1 MVKSKKKKNQQNN
14 GYCQD
19 YRWGPGGNMPPWMGG
34 PCPDDKWGPRWMGGP
49 CPDDMWGPGE
59 DMPPWMGGPC
69 PDDMW
74 GPRRDMPPWTEG
86 PCPDDMRGL
95 GGNMPPWMRDPCLDE
110 TGGPGGDMPPWTEGP
125 CPDDM
130 RGPGRNIPPWMRDPC
145 LDETGGPG
153 GDMPPWTGGPCPDD
167 TGGPGGNMSPWMRDP
182 CPDDMWQL
190 RKRRKYMQP
199 NMRGPCPNMGDPR
212 ENMYPGPNAPDQRQC
227 RTFGGPGKYLSGKE
241 QPMENGRENGPSPPG
256 NCSSDQP
263 ASLNLFDKNNFKK
276 RKDQPTS
283 RNAAE
288 SAANTQKHYRMLTE
302 EGAARILSNFGLS
315 TEDLV
320 EFGHY
325 SDDQLKPENM
335 AMILR
340 DIVERKKARQLPT
353 SSQGKEE
360 ETSGRHGGSDSL
372 MKRPVLPSATQPTT
386 TPAASFMPQSSVSP
400 SPSMMKDYHAVSPTI
415 LPHVCSL
422 CKIEC
427 ANMTDWNLHVGTTAH
442 SEKCAQLRQQHPDWN
457 PEDCSLLQRHE
468 GDKKEKHIAMPCSTS
483 SNSNASQHSVPG
495 HASSQTRSR
504 SRSPDPHSRKRSRSR
519 SSERSRRK
527 RSRSRSSER
536 SRRKR
541 SRSRSSERSRR
552 KQLQSRIPRC
562 RSKSSER
569 PSSSSQSSSIQ
580 KRELGRSTRSPAS
593 SAEAGSSRQP
603 PAKSDVAEQPPNT
616 SDAQKVKRLPTLS
629 MINDYYAASP
639 KIFPHV
645 CSLCNVECRHLK
657 DWNLHVGTTA
667 HSEKRVQLRQQYPD
681 WNPEDCSLLQR
692 HEGAKKEK
700 HIAMPCS
707 TSSNSNASQHSV
719 PGHASSQTRSRSRS
733 SERSRRKRSR
743 SRSSERSRRKRSR
756 SRSSERSRRKR
767 SRYRSPRCRSLS
779 SKRPSSP
786 SSSSQIS
793 STRRRE
799 LGRSTRSPASSAKAG
814 SSRQPPA
821 KSGVGEQPP
830 NKSEHPLQTN
840 PGHQKLPKK
849 EGATLEQGD
858 RQPPAKSGVGEQA
871 PNKSDAQKLKRL
883 PTLSMIN
890 DYYAASPRIFPHMC
904 SLCNIECRHLM
915 GWNLHV
921 STTAHSEKCAQLRQ
935 QHPDWNPE
943 DCSLLQRDEGDKKE
957 KHIAMPCSTSS
968 NLNASQHSVPGHA
981 SSQTRSQSRSPGPHS
996 RKRSRSR
1003 SSERSRRK
1011 RSRSR
1016 SSERSRRKR
1025 SRSRSSERSRRK
1037 RSRSRSSERS
1047 RRKRSRSRSSER
1059 SRRKRSRSRSS
1070 ERSRRKRSRSRS
1082 SERSRRKRSRSR
1094 SSERSRRIQS
1104 QYRSSQHCRR
1114 TQSQSRSSEGC
1125 RTQLRSR
1132 IPRCRSSER
1141 PSSSSQS
1148 SSIQR
1153 RELGRSTR
1161 SPASSAKAGS
1171 SRQPPAKPDV
1181 GEQPPNKSEH
1191 PLQTNPGHQK
1201 LPKKE
1206 GATLEQGDRQ
1216 PPAKSGVGE
1225 QPPNKS
1231 EHPLQTNPDHQKL
1244 PKKEAATQ
1252 EQGDQQREDLL
1263 HLVLTPLAEQS
1274 VMQALSVLQSG
1285 GVVGAGLAQGTSL
1298 PPLPPVQIDPASLSL
1313 VSMMQLVATQ
1323 VVEAALASKE
1333 TSSVQGRPSV
1343 AGSPQL
1349 SIPAESEEKKQE
1361 GSQEVVPGFVPSC
1374 SGLAAVRIWI
1384 VGHSIVH
1391 WASLRAMESGLGRH
1405 LGLPNYVSVSWM
1417 SRCGMRWDEF
1427 LPMVKAKV
1435 SCEGPPAAMVVQL
1448 GENDLALVHSFSL
1461 RLRMQND
1468 LEELAAAHPG
1478 LKIFWSEFLQRRVW
1492 LGSRCPTAIERSR
1505 KRVDH
1510 AVGKKVVALG
1520 GSVIHHAGITLK
1532 DAGLYRPDGVNLSNA
1547 GNDVWLSNVSVELMG
1562 WLQMCWLQV

>member
-1 MVKSKKKKNQQNN
+1 MRGFVPRMLRPFPADVRLPLLLSPFPLVPIREPPSAHAQPRRRGRGRSRRSAAPAAFAGASLFSPFPSAQA
-14 GYCQD
+14 
-19 YRWGPGGNMPPWMGG
+19 GPEAQRGARRSFVVFLENSAPFVNSLNLGIASPLLLGPPPPLQLAQIKTLLAFHQLNLVASTHSIASYALLNEAFLKIAMFIPRGNMPPRPRG
-34 PCPDDKWGPRWMGGP
+34 PNVPDPMP
-49 CPDDMWGPGE
+49 CAPFLGPGT
-59 DMPPWMGGPC
+59 GPDGFQKEHLS
-69 PDDMW
+69 P
-74 GPRRDMPPWTEG
+74 PRRMPQRVMEPE
-86 PCPDDMRGL
+86 MRAIFPRP
-95 GGNMPPWMRDPCLDE
+95 NV
-110 TGGPGGDMPPWTEGP
+110 
-125 CPDDM
+125 
-130 RGPGRNIPPWMRDPC
+130 
-145 LDETGGPG
+145 
-153 GDMPPWTGGPCPDD
+153 
-167 TGGPGGNMSPWMRDP
+167 
-182 CPDDMWQL
+182 QV
-190 RKRRKYMQP
+190 MQHG
-199 NMRGPCPNMGDPR
+199 MDPR
-212 ENMYPGPNAPDQRQC
+212 KEQQQKEEGCATHCDNPFPPVNSSQI
-227 RTFGGPGKYLSGKE
+227 TSGKFTE
-241 QPMENGRENGPSPPG
+241 QATRIQNR
-256 NCSSDQP
+256 C
-263 ASLNLFDKNNFKK
+263 
-276 RKDQPTS
+276 TT
-283 RNAAE
+283 E
-288 SAANTQKHYRMLTE
+288 SALS
-302 EGAARILSNFGLS
+302 ILASFGLS
-315 TEDLV
+315 NEDL
-320 EFGHY
+320 EELSRYPG
-325 SDDQLKPENM
+325 DQLTSENLPL
-335 AMILR
+335 ILR
-340 DIVERKKARQLPT
+340 DIRMRKMTHHLPSLPSQSREKEMFHSDDGHSTMVKWKVIDYGHGSRYEYTETPSKVKNYNSDASTEGNVKGFPTQQTALVSLAPFGLT
-353 SSQGKEE
+353 SSQMNAVNELIRKMGLQRSTPSTQSFPPMDASNKGPLLGLPPERDKMPPPIGVVKA
-360 ETSGRHGGSDSL
+360 TWLPVVSQAVAQRL
-372 MKRPVLPSATQPTT
+372 KRLPT
-386 TPAASFMPQSSVSP
+386 
-400 SPSMMKDYHAVSPTI
+400 PSMMNDYYAASPRI
-415 LPHVCSL
+415 FPHTCSL
-422 CKIEC
+422 CDVECTHLKI
-427 ANMTDWNLHVGTTAH
+427 LF
-442 SEKCAQLRQQHPDWN
+442 L
-457 PEDCSLLQRHE
+457 
-468 GDKKEKHIAMPCSTS
+468 
-483 SNSNASQHSVPG
+483 
-495 HASSQTRSR
+495 
-504 SRSPDPHSRKRSRSR
+504 
-519 SSERSRRK
+519 
-527 RSRSRSSER
+527 
-536 SRRKR
+536 
-541 SRSRSSERSRR
+541 
-552 KQLQSRIPRC
+552 
-562 RSKSSER
+562 
-569 PSSSSQSSSIQ
+569 
-580 KRELGRSTRSPAS
+580 STRSPAS

-692 HEGAKKEK
+692 
-700 HIAMPCS
+700 
-707 TSSNSNASQHSV
+707 
-719 PGHASSQTRSRSRS
+719 
-733 SERSRRKRSR
+733 
-743 SRSSERSRRKRSR
+743 
-756 SRSSERSRRKR
+756 
-767 SRYRSPRCRSLS
+767 
-779 SKRPSSP
+779 
-786 SSSSQIS
+786 
-793 STRRRE
+793 
-799 LGRSTRSPASSAKAG
+799 
-814 SSRQPPA
+814 
-821 KSGVGEQPP
+821 
-830 NKSEHPLQTN
+830 
-840 PGHQKLPKK
+840 
-849 EGATLEQGD
+849 
-858 RQPPAKSGVGEQA
+858 
-871 PNKSDAQKLKRL
+871 
-883 PTLSMIN
+883 
-890 DYYAASPRIFPHMC
+890 
-904 SLCNIECRHLM
+904 
-915 GWNLHV
+915 
-921 STTAHSEKCAQLRQ
+921 
-935 QHPDWNPE
+935 
-943 DCSLLQRDEGDKKE
+943 DEGDKKE

-981 SSQTRSQSRSPGPHS
+981 SSQTRSQSRSPGPH
-996 RKRSRSR
+996 
-1003 SSERSRRK
+1003 
-1011 RSRSR
+1011 
-1016 SSERSRRKR
+1016 
-1025 SRSRSSERSRRK
+1025 
-1037 RSRSRSSERS
+1037 
-1047 RRKRSRSRSSER
+1047 
-1059 SRRKRSRSRSS
+1059 RRKRSRSRSS

-1171 SRQPPAKPDV
+1171 SRQPPVKPDV

-1285 GVVGAGLAQGTSL
+1285 GAVGAGLAQGTSL

-1333 TSSVQGRPSV
+1333 TSSVQESPSV
-1343 AGSPQL
+1343 ARSPQL

-1361 GSQEVVPGFVPSC
+1361 GSQEVVPGFVHSC

>member
-372 MKRPVLPSATQPTT
+372 MKTGPVLPSATQPTT

-667 HSEKRVQLRQQYPD
+667 HSEKRV
-681 WNPEDCSLLQR
+681 
-692 HEGAKKEK
+692 
-700 HIAMPCS
+700 
-707 TSSNSNASQHSV
+707 
-719 PGHASSQTRSRSRS
+719 
-733 SERSRRKRSR
+733 
-743 SRSSERSRRKRSR
+743 
-756 SRSSERSRRKR
+756 
-767 SRYRSPRCRSLS
+767 
-779 SKRPSSP
+779 
-786 SSSSQIS
+786 
-793 STRRRE
+793 
-799 LGRSTRSPASSAKAG
+799 
-814 SSRQPPA
+814 
-821 KSGVGEQPP
+821 
-830 NKSEHPLQTN
+830 
-840 PGHQKLPKK
+840 
-849 EGATLEQGD
+849 
-858 RQPPAKSGVGEQA
+858 
-871 PNKSDAQKLKRL
+871 
-883 PTLSMIN
+883 
-890 DYYAASPRIFPHMC
+890 
-904 SLCNIECRHLM
+904 
-915 GWNLHV
+915 
-921 STTAHSEKCAQLRQ
+921 QLRQ